1 LWIGFAKSLRG
12 EAGVAPATLK
22 RSSQLC
28 SI

>member
-1 LWIGFAKSLRG
+1 MG
-12 EAGVAPATLK
+12 EASVALVTLK